1 MGGFCVIIILG
12 DFMFKIFVVDDSQII
27 SEKLKNELEKWG
39 FEVILADNFERVF
52 DTFKGEKPDLVVMDI
67 GLPFYDGYFWTRK
80 IRDISNVPI
89 IFLSSKED
97 TMNKIM
103 AMEMGADDFVSK
115 PFEID
120 LLLAKIKAILRRAY
134 DYKEN
139 LSRLEIRGLI
149 LDLKSMA
156 ISYGEKSLDLSKNEF
171 KILETLMVNKGNVVS
186 REKLMT
192 SLWSTDIYI
201 DDNTLTVNISRLRKS
216 LAGLGIGDFI
226 KTKQGYGYY
235 VEA

>member
-1 MGGFCVIIILG
+1 
-12 DFMFKIFVVDDSQII
+12 MFKIFVVDDSKII
-27 SEKLKNELEKWG
+27 AEKLKNELEKWG
-39 FEVILADNFERVF
+39 FEVILAEDFEKVF
-52 DTFKGEKPDLVVMDI
+52 EIFKDEKPDLVVMDI
-67 GLPFYDGYFWTRK
+67 ALPFYDGYFWTRK

-115 PFEID
+115 PFEMN
-120 LLLAKIKAILRRAY
+120 LLLAKIKALLRRTY

-139 LSRLEIRGLI
+139 LSRLETRGLI
-149 LDLKSMA
+149 LDLKSMQV
-156 ISYGEKSLDLSKNEF
+156 SFDEKILDLSKNEF
-171 KILETLMVNKGNVVS
+171 KILETLMVNKGSVVS
-186 REKLMT
+186 RDKLMT

-201 DDNTLTVNISRLRKS
+201 DDNTLTVNISRLRRS
-216 LAGLGIGDFI
+216 LEKIGACDFI
-226 KTKQGYGYY
+226 KTKQGLGYY

>member
-1 MGGFCVIIILG
+1 
-12 DFMFKIFVVDDSQII
+12 MFKIFVVDDSKII
-27 SEKLKNELEKWG
+27 SEKLKQWLEKWG
-39 FEVILADNFERVF
+39 FEAILVDDFEKVIDI
-52 DTFKGEKPDLVVMDI
+52 FKKENPDLVVMDI
-67 GLPFYDGYFWTRK
+67 ALPYYDGYFWTRK
-80 IRDISNVPI
+80 IRDLSNVPI

-115 PFEID
+115 PFEMD
-120 LLLAKIKAILRRAY
+120 LLLAKIKALLRRTY
-134 DYKEN
+134 DYKDN
-139 LSRLEIRGLI
+139 LDRLEHRGLV
-149 LDLKSMA
+149 LDLKSMTVVF
-156 ISYGEKSLDLSKNEF
+156 SNKSIDLSKNEF
-171 KILETLMVNKGNVVS
+171 KILETLMVNKGKVVS

-216 LAGLGIGDFI
+216 LAGLGVDNFI
-226 KTKQGYGYY
+226 KTKQGMGYY

>member
-1 MGGFCVIIILG
+1 
-12 DFMFKIFVVDDSQII
+12 MFKIFVVDDSKII
-27 SEKLKNELEKWG
+27 SEKLKEELEKRG
-39 FEVILADNFERVF
+39 FEAILVDNFEKVI
-52 DTFKGEKPDLVVMDI
+52 DIFKCENPDLVVMDI
-67 GLPFYDGYFWTRK
+67 ALPYYNGYFWTRK
-80 IRDISNVPI
+80 IRDLSNVPI

-115 PFEID
+115 PFEMD
-120 LLLAKIKAILRRAY
+120 LLLAKIKALLRRTY
-134 DYKEN
+134 DYKDN
-139 LSRLEIRGLI
+139 LDRLELGGLV
-149 LDLKSMA
+149 LDLKSMTV
-156 ISYGEKSLDLSKNEF
+156 SFCEKSIDLSKNEF

-186 REKLMT
+186 RDKLMT

-216 LAGLGIGDFI
+216 LAGLGVDNFI
-226 KTKQGYGYY
+226 KTKQGMGYY

>member
-1 MGGFCVIIILG
+1 
-12 DFMFKIFVVDDSQII
+12 MFKIFVVDDSQII

-39 FEVILADNFERVF
+39 FEVALVCDFEKVF
-52 DTFKGEKPDLVVMDI
+52 DVFKSEKPDLVVMDI

-103 AMEMGADDFVSK
+103 AMEMGADDFVTK
-115 PFEID
+115 PFEME
-120 LLLAKIKAILRRAY
+120 LLLAKIKALLRRAY

-139 LSRLEIRGLI
+139 LSRLEIRGII
-149 LDLKSMA
+149 LDLKSM
-156 ISYGEKSLDLSKNEF
+156 SVSFGDKSLELSKNEF

-186 REKLMT
+186 RDKLMT

-216 LAGLGIGDFI
+216 LAGLGVGDFI

>member
-1 MGGFCVIIILG
+1 
-12 DFMFKIFVVDDSQII
+12 MFKIFVVDDSQII
-27 SEKLKNELEKWG
+27 SEKLRNEFEKWG
-39 FEVILADNFERVF
+39 FEVILADDFERVF
-52 DTFKGEKPDLVVMDI
+52 DTFKDEKPDLVVMDI

-80 IRDISNVPI
+80 IRDISNVPM

-115 PFEID
+115 PFEMD
-120 LLLAKIKAILRRAY
+120 LLLAKIKALLRRTY

-156 ISYGEKSLDLSKNEF
+156 ISFGEKSLDLSKNEF

-186 REKLMT
+186 RDKLMT

-216 LAGLGIGDFI
+216 LAGLGVGDFI

>member
-1 MGGFCVIIILG
+1 
-12 DFMFKIFVVDDSQII
+12 MFKIFVVDDSKII
-27 SEKLKNELEKWG
+27 SEKLKEELEKWG
-39 FEVILADNFERVF
+39 FEIILVDDFEKVIDI
-52 DTFKGEKPDLVVMDI
+52 FKKENPDLVVMDI
-67 GLPFYDGYFWTRK
+67 GLPYYDGYFWTRK
-80 IRDISNVPI
+80 IRDLSNVPI

-115 PFEID
+115 PFDLD
-120 LLLAKIKAILRRAY
+120 LLIAKIKALLRRTY
-134 DYKEN
+134 DYKDN
-139 LSRLEIRGLI
+139 LDRLELGGLV
-149 LDLKSMA
+149 LDLKSMTV
-156 ISYGEKSLDLSKNEF
+156 SFCEKSIDLSKNEF

-186 REKLMT
+186 RDKLMT

-216 LAGLGIGDFI
+216 LVGLGVDDLI
-226 KTKQGYGYY
+226 KTKQGCGYY

>member
-1 MGGFCVIIILG
+1 
-12 DFMFKIFVVDDSQII
+12 MFKIFVVDDSQII

-39 FEVILADNFERVF
+39 FEVILSDDFEIVF
-52 DTFKGEKPDLVVMDI
+52 DVFKSEKPDLVVMDI

-103 AMEMGADDFVSK
+103 AMEMGADDFVTK
-115 PFEID
+115 PFEME
-120 LLLAKIKAILRRAY
+120 LLLAKIKALLRRAY

-156 ISYGEKSLDLSKNEF
+156 ISFGEKSLELSKNEF

-186 REKLMT
+186 RDKLMT

-216 LAGLGIGDFI
+216 LAGLGVGDFI

>member
-1 MGGFCVIIILG
+1 
-12 DFMFKIFVVDDSQII
+12 MFKIFVVDDSKII
-27 SEKLKNELEKWG
+27 SEKLKEELEKWG
-39 FEVILADNFERVF
+39 FEIILVDNFEKVI
-52 DTFKGEKPDLVVMDI
+52 DIFKKENPDLVVMDI
-67 GLPFYDGYFWTRK
+67 GLPYYDGYFWTRK
-80 IRDISNVPI
+80 IRDLSNVPI

-115 PFEID
+115 PFDLD
-120 LLLAKIKAILRRAY
+120 LLVAKIKALLRRTY
-134 DYKEN
+134 DYKDN
-139 LSRLEIRGLI
+139 LDRLELGGLV
-149 LDLKSMA
+149 LDLKSMTV
-156 ISYGEKSLDLSKNEF
+156 SFCEKSIDLSKNEF

-186 REKLMT
+186 RDKLMT

-216 LAGLGIGDFI
+216 LAGLGVDNFI
-226 KTKQGYGYY
+226 KTKQGLGYY

>member
-1 MGGFCVIIILG
+1 
-12 DFMFKIFVVDDSQII
+12 MFKIFVVDDSKII
-27 SEKLKNELEKWG
+27 SEKLKEELEKWG
-39 FEVILADNFERVF
+39 FEIVLVDDFEKVIDI
-52 DTFKGEKPDLVVMDI
+52 FKKENPDLVVMDI
-67 GLPFYDGYFWTRK
+67 ALPYFDGYFWTRK
-80 IRDISNVPI
+80 IRDLSNVPI

-115 PFEID
+115 PFDLD
-120 LLLAKIKAILRRAY
+120 LLIAKIKALLRRTY
-134 DYKEN
+134 DYKDN
-139 LSRLEIRGLI
+139 LDRLEHRGLV
-149 LDLKSMA
+149 LDLKSMTVVF
-156 ISYGEKSLDLSKNEF
+156 SNKSIDLSKNEF

-186 REKLMT
+186 RDKLMT

-216 LAGLGIGDFI
+216 LAGLGVDNFI
-226 KTKQGYGYY
+226 KTKQGMGYY

>member
-1 MGGFCVIIILG
+1 MGGFCVIIFLG

-39 FEVILADNFERVF
+39 FEVALVCDFEKVF
-52 DTFKGEKPDLVVMDI
+52 DVFKSEKQDLVVMDI
-67 GLPFYDGYFWTRK
+67 ALPFYDGYFWTRK

-103 AMEMGADDFVSK
+103 AMEMGADDFVTK
-115 PFEID
+115 PFEME
-120 LLLAKIKAILRRAY
+120 LLLAKIKALLRRAY

-149 LDLKSMA
+149 LDLKSM
-156 ISYGEKSLDLSKNEF
+156 SVSFGDKSLELSKNEF

-186 REKLMT
+186 RDKLMT

-216 LAGLGIGDFI
+216 LAGLGAVSYTHLTLP
-226 KTKQGYGYY
+226 TK
-235 VEA
+235 A

>member
-149 LDLKSMA
+149 LDLKSMD

-216 LAGLGIGDFI
+216 LAGLGVGDFI

-235 VEA
+235 VED

>member
-1 MGGFCVIIILG
+1 
-12 DFMFKIFVVDDSQII
+12 MFKIFVVDDSKII
-27 SEKLKNELEKWG
+27 SEKLKEELEKRG
-39 FEVILADNFERVF
+39 FEAILVDNFEKVI
-52 DTFKGEKPDLVVMDI
+52 DIFKCENPDLVVMDI
-67 GLPFYDGYFWTRK
+67 ALPYYNGYFWTRK
-80 IRDISNVPI
+80 IRDLSNVPI

-115 PFEID
+115 PFEMD
-120 LLLAKIKAILRRAY
+120 LLLAKIKALLRRTY
-134 DYKEN
+134 DYKDN
-139 LSRLEIRGLI
+139 LDRLELGGLV
-149 LDLKSMA
+149 LDLKSMTV
-156 ISYGEKSLDLSKNEF
+156 SFCEKSIDLSKNEF

-186 REKLMT
+186 RDKLMT

-216 LAGLGIGDFI
+216 LAGLGVDNFI
-226 KTKQGYGYY
+226 KTKQGCGYY

>member
-1 MGGFCVIIILG
+1 
-12 DFMFKIFVVDDSQII
+12 MFKIFVVDDSQII

-39 FEVILADNFERVF
+39 FGVILVDDFERVF
-52 DTFKGEKPDLVVMDI
+52 DTFKDEKPDLVVLDI

-149 LDLKSMA
+149 LDLKSMD

-201 DDNTLTVNISRLRKS
+201 DDNTLTVNILS
-216 LAGLGIGDFI
+216 LIHI
-226 KTKQGYGYY
+226 
-235 VEA
+235 

>member
-1 MGGFCVIIILG
+1 
-12 DFMFKIFVVDDSQII
+12 MFKIFVVDDSKII
-27 SEKLKNELEKWG
+27 SEKLKEELEKWG
-39 FEVILADNFERVF
+39 FEIILVDDFEKVIDI
-52 DTFKGEKPDLVVMDI
+52 FKKENPDLVVMDI
-67 GLPFYDGYFWTRK
+67 ALPYYDGYFWTRK
-80 IRDISNVPI
+80 IRDLSNVPI

-115 PFEID
+115 PFDLD
-120 LLLAKIKAILRRAY
+120 LLIAKIKALLRRTY
-134 DYKEN
+134 DYKDN
-139 LSRLEIRGLI
+139 LDRLELGGLV
-149 LDLKSMA
+149 LDLKSMTV
-156 ISYGEKSLDLSKNEF
+156 SFCEKSIDLSKNEF

-186 REKLMT
+186 RDKLMT

-216 LAGLGIGDFI
+216 LAGLGVDNFI
-226 KTKQGYGYY
+226 KTKQGCGYY

>member
-1 MGGFCVIIILG
+1 
-12 DFMFKIFVVDDSQII
+12 MFKIFVVDDSKII
-27 SEKLKNELEKWG
+27 SEKLKEELEKWG
-39 FEVILADNFERVF
+39 FEIILVDDFEKVIDI
-52 DTFKGEKPDLVVMDI
+52 FKKENPDLVVMDI
-67 GLPFYDGYFWTRK
+67 ALPYYDGYFWTRK
-80 IRDISNVPI
+80 IRDLSNVPI

-115 PFEID
+115 PFDLD
-120 LLLAKIKAILRRAY
+120 LLIAKIKALLRRTY
-134 DYKEN
+134 DYKDN
-139 LSRLEIRGLI
+139 LDRLELGGLV
-149 LDLKSMA
+149 LDLKSMTV
-156 ISYGEKSLDLSKNEF
+156 SFCEKSIDLSKNEF

-186 REKLMT
+186 RDKLMT

-216 LAGLGIGDFI
+216 LAGLGVDNFI
-226 KTKQGYGYY
+226 KTKQGLGYY

>member
-1 MGGFCVIIILG
+1 
-12 DFMFKIFVVDDSQII
+12 MFKIFVVDDSRII
-27 SEKLKNELEKWG
+27 SEKLKEELEKWG
-39 FEVILADNFERVF
+39 FEAILIDDFEKVIDI
-52 DTFKGEKPDLVVMDI
+52 FKCENPDLVVMDI
-67 GLPFYDGYFWTRK
+67 ALPYYDGYFWTRK
-80 IRDISNVPI
+80 IRDLSNVPI

-115 PFEID
+115 PFDLD
-120 LLLAKIKAILRRAY
+120 LLIAKIKALLRRTY
-134 DYKEN
+134 DYKDN
-139 LSRLEIRGLI
+139 LDRLELGGLV
-149 LDLKSMA
+149 LDLKSMTVVF
-156 ISYGEKSLDLSKNEF
+156 SNKSIDLSKNEF
-171 KILETLMVNKGNVVS
+171 KILETLMVNKGKVVS

-216 LAGLGIGDFI
+216 LAGLGVDNFI
-226 KTKQGYGYY
+226 KTKQGMGYY

>member
-1 MGGFCVIIILG
+1 
-12 DFMFKIFVVDDSQII
+12 MFKIFVVDDSQII

>member
-1 MGGFCVIIILG
+1 
-12 DFMFKIFVVDDSQII
+12 MFKIFVVDDSQII

-39 FEVILADNFERVF
+39 FEVILAEDFERVF

-149 LDLKSMA
+149 LDLKSMD

-226 KTKQGYGYY
+226 KTKQGLGYY

>member
-1 MGGFCVIIILG
+1 
-12 DFMFKIFVVDDSQII
+12 MFKIFVVDDSKII
-27 SEKLKNELEKWG
+27 SEKLKEELEKWG
-39 FEVILADNFERVF
+39 FEAILVDNFEKVI
-52 DTFKGEKPDLVVMDI
+52 DIFKCENPDLVVMDI
-67 GLPFYDGYFWTRK
+67 ALPYYNGYFWTRK
-80 IRDISNVPI
+80 IRDLSNVPI

-115 PFEID
+115 PFEMD
-120 LLLAKIKAILRRAY
+120 LLLAKIKALLRRTY
-134 DYKEN
+134 DYKDN
-139 LSRLEIRGLI
+139 LDRLELGGLV
-149 LDLKSMA
+149 LDLKSMTV
-156 ISYGEKSLDLSKNEF
+156 SFCEKSIDLSKNEF

-186 REKLMT
+186 RDKLMT

-216 LAGLGIGDFI
+216 LAGLGVDNFI
-226 KTKQGYGYY
+226 KTKQGMGYY

>member
-1 MGGFCVIIILG
+1 
-12 DFMFKIFVVDDSQII
+12 MFKIFVVDDSKII
-27 SEKLKNELEKWG
+27 SEKLKEELEKWG
-39 FEVILADNFERVF
+39 FEIVLVDDFEKVIDI
-52 DTFKGEKPDLVVMDI
+52 FKCENPDLVVMDI
-67 GLPFYDGYFWTRK
+67 ALPYYDGYFWTRK
-80 IRDISNVPI
+80 IRDLSNVPI

-115 PFEID
+115 PFDLD
-120 LLLAKIKAILRRAY
+120 LLIAKIKALLRRTY
-134 DYKEN
+134 DYKDN
-139 LSRLEIRGLI
+139 LDRLEHRGLV
-149 LDLKSMA
+149 LDLKSMTVVF
-156 ISYGEKSLDLSKNEF
+156 SNKSIDLSKNEF

-186 REKLMT
+186 RDKLMT

-216 LAGLGIGDFI
+216 LAGLGVDNFI
-226 KTKQGYGYY
+226 KTKQGMGYY

>member
-1 MGGFCVIIILG
+1 
-12 DFMFKIFVVDDSQII
+12 MFKIFVVDDSKII
-27 SEKLKNELEKWG
+27 SEKLKEELEKWG
-39 FEVILADNFERVF
+39 FEIILVDDFEKVIDI
-52 DTFKGEKPDLVVMDI
+52 FKKENPDLVVMDI
-67 GLPFYDGYFWTRK
+67 ALPYYDGYFWTRK
-80 IRDISNVPI
+80 IRDLSNVPI

-115 PFEID
+115 PFDLD
-120 LLLAKIKAILRRAY
+120 LLIAKIKALLRRTY
-134 DYKEN
+134 DYKDN
-139 LSRLEIRGLI
+139 LDRLELRGLV
-149 LDLKSMA
+149 LDLKSMTV
-156 ISYGEKSLDLSKNEF
+156 SFCDKSIDLSKNEF

-186 REKLMT
+186 RDKLMT

-216 LAGLGIGDFI
+216 LAGLGVDNFI
-226 KTKQGYGYY
+226 KTKQGLGYY